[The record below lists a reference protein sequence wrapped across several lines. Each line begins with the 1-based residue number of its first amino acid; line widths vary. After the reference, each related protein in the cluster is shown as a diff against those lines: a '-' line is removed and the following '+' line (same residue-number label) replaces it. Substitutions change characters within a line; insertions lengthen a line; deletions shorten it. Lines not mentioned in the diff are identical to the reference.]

1 MNQRDEQILKIAVP
15 AIVTNITV
23 PLLGLVD
30 TAIVGHMGDATY
42 IGAIA
47 VGSMVF
53 NLVYW
58 VFGFL
63 RMVPSPGSATEW
75 PSVAHALITSPAA
88 SPQDK

>member
-1 MNQRDEQILKIAVP
+1 MNQRGRQILKIALP

-47 VGSMVF
+47 VGSMV
-53 NLVYW
+53 LYLAVRGI
-58 VFGFL
+58 VQ
-63 RMVPSPGSATEW
+63 
-75 PSVAHALITSPAA
+75 SVIYRKRCLII
-88 SPQDK
+88 DNC

>member
-1 MNQRDEQILKIAVP
+1 MENAGCISEIKENKIFFVFLSIFTTFAKEMNQRDEQILRIALP

-53 NLVYW
+53 NLVY
-58 VFGFL
+58 
-63 RMVPSPGSATEW
+63 
-75 PSVAHALITSPAA
+75 
-88 SPQDK
+88 